1 VRYFKKDIIG
11 ILAAVIM
18 VFLVSAVIDTRLD
31 MVVFDR
37 NQEMLEDYE
46 RINEA
51 VISYDQSRLSFR
63 LYNRN
68 RDKASL
74 EEYRVSKDD
83 VFSALEE
90 LSPVFGNNE
99 ETNMNYRIVS
109 QMLEHREELID
120 AYVLYAVQGESL
132 SEDLEYILNLSD
144 RISAQ
149 MNSLASSY
157 LKQMNSI
164 NEENMLWYQKNQD
177 ISNGLTFLILLT
189 LIVIILV
196 ISRKVKGKLL
206 EAAGVVTEIGNR
218 NFSVRSMERT
228 HMDCSLEK
236 NHNIS
241 EVSYVKVR
249 NLFFIVKD

>member
-31 MVVFDR
+31 MVVFER

-46 RINEA
+46 RINDA

-74 EEYRVSKDD
+74 EEYKISKAD

-132 SEDLEYILNLSD
+132 SEDLEYILSLSD

-157 LKQMNSI
+157 LQQMNSV
-164 NEENMLWYQKNQD
+164 NEENML
-177 ISNGLTFLILLT
+177 
-189 LIVIILV
+189 
-196 ISRKVKGKLL
+196 
-206 EAAGVVTEIGNR
+206 
-218 NFSVRSMERT
+218 
-228 HMDCSLEK
+228 
-236 NHNIS
+236 
-241 EVSYVKVR
+241 
-249 NLFFIVKD
+249 